1 MTARIIT
8 ISREFGSGGRTIG
21 ELVAKELGV
30 AFYDKVLID
39 IVAKKSGFAID
50 YIKNTEEQV
59 TPSFLFNLAANGY
72 YTRTVF
78 VNDGLPASDNLF
90 ILQSKI
96 IREIAEKEPCVI
108 VGRCADY
115 ILREFKDRLDVF
127 VYAPLEDR
135 VARAVKE
142 YGVPEDVGE
151 KTVRKNDKIRSRHYQ
166 YYAGEKWGDMR
177 RYGLTLNSSAFG
189 IEGSAAV
196 IVDAAKKLLSK
207 E

>member
-1 MTARIIT
+1 MTAKVIT
-8 ISREFGSGGRTIG
+8 ISREYGSGGRTIG

-72 YTRTVF
+72 YASTVF

-96 IREIAEKEPCVI
+96 IREIAEKEPCVV

-115 ILREFKDRLDVF
+115 ILREFPNRLDVF
-127 VYAPLEDR
+127 IHAPLADR
-135 VARAVKE
+135 VERAVKE
-142 YGVPEDVGE
+142 YNVPDNIAE
-151 KTVRKNDKIRSRHYQ
+151 KTVQRNDKIRARHYQ

-177 RYGLTLNSSAFG
+177 RYQLTLDSAALG
-189 IEGSAAV
+189 VEGAAAV
-196 IVDAAKKLLSK
+196 IAAAARRIAG
-207 E
+207 

>member
-1 MTARIIT
+1 MTAKVIT
-8 ISREFGSGGRTIG
+8 ISREYGSGGRTIG

-72 YTRTVF
+72 YANTVF

-96 IREIAEKEPCVI
+96 IREIAEKEPCVV

-115 ILREFKDRLDVF
+115 ILREFPNRLDVF
-127 VYAPLEDR
+127 IHAPLADR
-135 VARAVKE
+135 VERAVKE
-142 YGVPEDVGE
+142 YNVPDNIAE
-151 KTVRKNDKIRSRHYQ
+151 KTVQRNDKIRARHYQ

-177 RYGLTLNSSAFG
+177 RYQLTLDSAALG
-189 IEGSAAV
+189 VEGAAAV
-196 IVDAAKKLLSK
+196 IAAAARRIAG
-207 E
+207 